1 MQSLWSQKTPLS
13 SREELKGDIS
23 AKNVVIGAGMAG
35 ILIAYFLKKR
45 GQEVIVLEAGEL
57 ASGQTK
63 NTTAKITSQHGLIY
77 KEMIKNT
84 GRLRAEGYA
93 RANEEAILAYE
104 KIIEEEQID
113 CHFERIPSYLYSTRE
128 EGRELLKLEEMAAL
142 ELGIKAHY
150 IEGTEIQELPFQV
163 TGALC
168 FEDQAQFY
176 PLDFISKISEGIQIY
191 EHTKVVSVKKHE
203 IYTEKGKVTAENI
216 IFAAH
221 YPFLIIPGFYFI
233 RQHQSRSYVL
243 ALEGKRIPE
252 KLSGM
257 YYGID
262 DDGLSFRGAG
272 STLLLGGGSHRT
284 GEERGGFCDLRN
296 RAREYYPHA
305 TEIACWSAQD
315 CMPHDRI
322 PFIGQYSIW
331 RPYWYIATGFQKWG
345 MTSSM
350 VAAMVISDAICK
362 RDNTYRQVFTPQR
375 LLIKAGFKNLCTD
388 LIESVVG
395 LAKGWLGP
403 KEKRCTHMGCGLI
416 WNEEEKTW
424 ECPCHGSRYD
434 AEGELLDNPA
444 RRDMETKHLVGTR
457 KK

>member
-1 MQSLWSQKTPLS
+1 MQSLWSKTVRLS
-13 SREELKGDIS
+13 SKEELKQDIS
-23 AKNVVIGAGMAG
+23 AENVVIGAGMAG
-35 ILIAYFLKKR
+35 ILIAYLLKKK
-45 GQEVIVLEAGEL
+45 GKEVVVLEAEEF

-77 KEMIKNT
+77 DDMIKNT
-84 GRLRAEGYA
+84 GRTRAQGYA
-93 RANEEAILAYE
+93 MANEAAIEAYE
-104 KIIEEEQID
+104 KIIEEEGID
-113 CHFERIPSYLYSTRE
+113 CHFERLPSYLYSTRE
-128 EGRELLKLEEMAAL
+128 EGREILRKEEKAAR
-142 ELGIKAHY
+142 ELGIEAHFV
-150 IEGTEIQELPFQV
+150 EGEEIQELPFQV
-163 TGALC
+163 TGALR
-168 FEDQAQFY
+168 FDNQAQFH
-176 PLDFISKISEGIQIY
+176 PLEFLSAISEKITIY
-191 EHTKVVSVKKHE
+191 EHTKVFSVKGHE
-203 IYTEKGKVTAENI
+203 IFTEKGKVTAEKI

-243 ALEGKRIPE
+243 ALEGKKIPE
-252 KLSGM
+252 RLSGM

-262 DDGLSFRGAG
+262 EDGLSFRGEG

-322 PFIGQYSIW
+322 PFIGQYSKW
-331 RPYWYIATGFQKWG
+331 RPYWYVATGFQKWG

-350 VAAMVISDAICK
+350 VAAMLISDLICK
-362 RDNTYRQVFTPQR
+362 EENSYREVFTPQR

-388 LIESVVG
+388 LIESVTG
-395 LAKGWLGP
+395 LARGWLGP

-434 AEGELLDNPA
+434 ADGKLLDDPA
-444 RRDMETKHLVGTR
+444 RYDRNAK
-457 KK
+457 